1 MIRQKPV
8 RRLTSRSPGSIIRMK
23 RTHANN
29 HKGDVFMRILN
40 FGSLNCDYV
49 YSVHHMV
56 EAGETLASSKMET
69 FPGGKGLNQSIALAR
84 AGAPVSHAG
93 LLGEDGDFL
102 LDIASSSGVDTT
114 LIERVDGRT
123 GHAIIQLDQ
132 TGQNCILLYGGS
144 NRRITEDYIERVLS
158 HFGPGDL
165 LLMQNEINLSAR
177 IVDLAHEKDLTI
189 ALNPSPCDDAILSI
203 DLSKVSFLILNEVEG
218 AMLTGESDLEKVPDA
233 LLAKYPHMKI
243 VLTLGKQG
251 AVYFDADTRVSHPIF
266 PVETVDTTG
275 AGDTFTGYFL
285 TAMLEDLPV
294 TEGLRLAS
302 AASAI
307 AVSRMG
313 AASSIPTRQEV
324 ESFLK
329 ERT

>member
-1 MIRQKPV
+1 
-8 RRLTSRSPGSIIRMK
+8 MK
-23 RTHANN
+23 
-29 HKGDVFMRILN
+29 ILN

-102 LDIASSSGVDTT
+102 LDIASSSGVDCS

-123 GHAIIQLDQ
+123 GHAIIQLDR

-144 NRRITEDYIERVLS
+144 NRRITEEYIERVLA

-165 LLMQNEINLSAR
+165 LLMQNEINLPER
-177 IVDLAHEKDLTI
+177 IVELAHEKGLVI

-203 DLSKVSFLILNEVEG
+203 DLNKVSFLILNEVEG
-218 AMLTGESDLEKVPDA
+218 AMLSGEPDLEKAPDV
-233 LLAKYPHMKI
+233 LLQKYPHMKI
-243 VLTLGKQG
+243 VLTLGKEG
-251 AVYFDADTRVSHPIF
+251 AVYMDKDTRCHHPIF

-285 TAMLEDLPV
+285 TSMLENMSAE
-294 TEGLRLAS
+294 EGLKLAS

-313 AASSIPTRQEV
+313 AASSIPTRKEV
-324 ESFLK
+324 EDFLK

>member
-1 MIRQKPV
+1 
-8 RRLTSRSPGSIIRMK
+8 MK
-23 RTHANN
+23 
-29 HKGDVFMRILN
+29 ILN

-102 LDIASSSGVDTT
+102 LDIASSSGVDCS

-123 GHAIIQLDQ
+123 GHAIIQLDR

-144 NRRITEDYIERVLS
+144 NRRITEEYIERVLT

-165 LLMQNEINLSAR
+165 LLMQNEINLPER
-177 IVDLAHEKDLTI
+177 IVELAHEKGLVI

-203 DLSKVSFLILNEVEG
+203 DLNKVSFLILNEVEG
-218 AMLTGESDLEKVPDA
+218 AMLSGEPDLEKAPDV
-233 LLAKYPHMKI
+233 LLQKYPHMKI
-243 VLTLGKQG
+243 VLTLGKEG
-251 AVYFDADTRVSHPIF
+251 AVYMDKDTRCHHPIF

-285 TAMLEDLPV
+285 TSMLENMPAE
-294 TEGLRLAS
+294 EGLKLAS

-313 AASSIPTRQEV
+313 AASSIPTRKEV
-324 ESFLK
+324 EDFLK

>member
-1 MIRQKPV
+1 
-8 RRLTSRSPGSIIRMK
+8 MK
-23 RTHANN
+23 
-29 HKGDVFMRILN
+29 ILN

-102 LDIASSSGVDTT
+102 LDIASSSGVDCS

-123 GHAIIQLDQ
+123 GHAIIQLDR

-144 NRRITEDYIERVLS
+144 NRRITEEYIERVLT

-165 LLMQNEINLSAR
+165 LLMQNEINLPER
-177 IVDLAHEKDLTI
+177 IVELAHEKGLVI

-203 DLSKVSFLILNEVEG
+203 DLNKVSFLILNEVEG
-218 AMLTGESDLEKVPDA
+218 AMLSGEPDLEKVPNA
-233 LLAKYPHMKI
+233 LLQKFPHMKI
-243 VLTLGKQG
+243 VLTLGKEG
-251 AVYFDADTRVSHPIF
+251 AVYMDKDTRCHHSIF

-285 TAMLEDLPV
+285 TSMLEGLPAE
-294 TEGLRLAS
+294 EGLKLAS

-313 AASSIPTRQEV
+313 AASSIPTRKEV
-324 ESFLK
+324 EDFLK

>member
-1 MIRQKPV
+1 
-8 RRLTSRSPGSIIRMK
+8 MK
-23 RTHANN
+23 
-29 HKGDVFMRILN
+29 ILN

-56 EAGETLASSKMET
+56 EAGETLASSRMET

-102 LDIASSSGVDTT
+102 LEVAKSSGVDCS
-114 LIERVDGRT
+114 LIERVPGRT
-123 GHAIIQLDQ
+123 GHAIIQLDT

-144 NRRITEDYIERVLS
+144 NRQITEEYINRVLT

-165 LLMQNEINLSAR
+165 LLMQNEINLPDR
-177 IVDLAHEKDLTI
+177 IIDLAHEKGLTI
-189 ALNPSPCDDAILSI
+189 ALNPSPCDDVLFSC
-203 DLSKVSFLILNEVEG
+203 DLNKVTYLILNEVEG
-218 AMLTGESDLEKVPDA
+218 AALSGEPDLKKVPEA
-233 LLAKYPHMKI
+233 LLKKYPHMKI
-243 VLTLGKQG
+243 VLTLGKAG
-251 AVYFDADTRVSHPIF
+251 VIYLDSTTRCPHPIF

-285 TAMLEDLPV
+285 TATLEGIPIS
-294 TEGLRLAS
+294 EALRMAS

-307 AVSRMG
+307 AVSQMG
-313 AASSIPTRQEV
+313 AASSIPTRHEV
-324 ESFLK
+324 ETFLQ
-329 ERT
+329 ERA

>member
-1 MIRQKPV
+1 
-8 RRLTSRSPGSIIRMK
+8 MK
-23 RTHANN
+23 
-29 HKGDVFMRILN
+29 ILN

-69 FPGGKGLNQSIALAR
+69 FPGGKGLNQSIALVR

-102 LDIASSSGVDTT
+102 LDIASSSGVDCS

-123 GHAIIQLDQ
+123 GHAIIQLDR

-144 NRRITEDYIERVLS
+144 NRRITEEYIERVLA

-165 LLMQNEINLSAR
+165 LLMQNEINLPDR
-177 IVDLAHEKDLTI
+177 IVELAHEKGLVI

-203 DLSKVSFLILNEVEG
+203 DLNKVSFLILNEVEG
-218 AMLTGESDLEKVPDA
+218 AMLSGEPDLEKAPDV
-233 LLAKYPHMKI
+233 LLQKYPHMKI
-243 VLTLGKQG
+243 VLTLGKEG
-251 AVYFDADTRVSHPIF
+251 AVYMDKDTRCHHPIF

-285 TAMLEDLPV
+285 TSMLENMPA
-294 TEGLRLAS
+294 EKGLKLAS

-313 AASSIPTRQEV
+313 AASSIPTRKEV
-324 ESFLK
+324 EDFLK

>member
-1 MIRQKPV
+1 
-8 RRLTSRSPGSIIRMK
+8 MK
-23 RTHANN
+23 
-29 HKGDVFMRILN
+29 ILN

-102 LDIASSSGVDTT
+102 LDIAASSGVDCS

-123 GHAIIQLDQ
+123 GHAIIQLDR

-144 NRRITEDYIERVLS
+144 NRRITEEYIERVLT

-165 LLMQNEINLSAR
+165 LLMQNEINLPAR
-177 IVDLAHEKDLTI
+177 IVDLAYEKGLTV
-189 ALNPSPCDDAILSI
+189 ALNPSPCDDAIREI
-203 DLSKVSFLILNEVEG
+203 DLNKVSFLILNEVEG
-218 AMLTGESDLEKVPDA
+218 AVLSGEPDLEKAPDA
-233 LLAKYPHMKI
+233 LLQRYPHMKI
-243 VLTLGKQG
+243 VLTLGKEG
-251 AVYFDADTRVSHPIF
+251 AVYMDTDTRCHHPIF
-266 PVETVDTTG
+266 SVETVDTTG

-285 TAMLEDLPV
+285 TSMLEGLSAE
-294 TEGLRLAS
+294 EGLKLAS

-313 AASSIPTRQEV
+313 AASSIPTRKEV
-324 ESFLK
+324 EDFLK

>member
-1 MIRQKPV
+1 
-8 RRLTSRSPGSIIRMK
+8 MK
-23 RTHANN
+23 
-29 HKGDVFMRILN
+29 ILN

-56 EAGETLASSKMET
+56 EAGETLASSKMEI

-102 LDIASSSGVDTT
+102 LDIASSSGVDCS

-123 GHAIIQLDQ
+123 GHAIIQLDR

-144 NRRITEDYIERVLS
+144 NRRITEEYIGRVLS

-165 LLMQNEINLSAR
+165 LLMQNEINLPDR
-177 IVDLAHEKDLTI
+177 IVDLAYEKGLTV

-203 DLSKVSFLILNEVEG
+203 DLNKVSFLILNEVEG
-218 AMLTGESDLEKVPDA
+218 AMLSGEPDLEKVPDA
-233 LLAKYPHMKI
+233 LLQKFPHMKI
-243 VLTLGKQG
+243 VLTLGKEG
-251 AVYFDADTRVSHPIF
+251 AVYMDKDTRCHHSIF

-285 TAMLEDLPV
+285 TSMLEGLPAE
-294 TEGLRLAS
+294 EGLKLAS

-313 AASSIPTRQEV
+313 AASSIPTRKKV
-324 ESFLK
+324 EDFLK